1 MRSIFHSLYIIIILF
16 VIAACSSSK
25 QIDQLFSKSS
35 PYEKYLQRLQK
46 NELDQTALGT
56 DWLKAGEMSLEDSL
70 LIELPYHETG
80 YFPPEKPKALS
91 LRYPVREGQQIHINL
106 ETLAQ
111 PEATIF
117 IDVFSVEEDSSLE
130 LLHSADTLPQL
141 QYEVEESGWHAL
153 RIQPELLRGGAYNLN
168 INFQPSLSF
177 PVSGINSKAVG
188 SFFGALRDG
197 GKRSH
202 KGIDIF
208 APKGTP
214 VLAVSDGVVGH
225 RMQSG
230 LGGKVVW
237 LSSIENRFRLYYAH
251 LDSQAVR
258 PGQRVFVGDTL
269 GFVGNTGNAR
279 TTPPHLHF
287 SIYKMGR
294 GAVDPYPFVHS
305 LLTEEQILATDP
317 SKVGIAVRTKAT
329 LSNIRKGPTTDSEV
343 MGSFPQHTW
352 LNVEGKS
359 NRWYRVSLPDE
370 QKGFIH
376 DSLVEPLGKASQQL
390 TLGNEDKFYFDNPYE
405 SEPVRGDWIAGTT
418 EVLANYD
425 SLLFVRTSEGQ
436 HGWVDTGK

>member
-1 MRSIFHSLYIIIILF
+1 MRSIFHSVYIFGIVFIA
-16 VIAACSSSK
+16 AACSSSK
-25 QIDQLFSKSS
+25 QLDQLFTRAS

-46 NELDQTALGT
+46 NELDRTALGA
-56 DWLKAGEMSLEDSL
+56 DWLKAGKMSLEDSL
-70 LIELPYHETG
+70 LIEVPYHETG

-91 LRYPVREGQQIHINL
+91 LRYPVQEGQQIHIAL

-117 IDVFSVEEDSSLE
+117 IDVFSVEKDSSLE
-130 LLHSADTLPQL
+130 LIHSADTLPQL

-153 RIQPELLRGGAYNLN
+153 RIQPELLRGGAYKLN
-168 INFQPSLSF
+168 INFQPSLAF
-177 PVSGINSKAVG
+177 PVSGIDSKAVG
-188 SFFGALRDG
+188 SFFGAPRDG

-237 LSSIENRFRLYYAH
+237 LSSLEKRFRLYYAH
-251 LDSQAVR
+251 LDSQAVK
-258 PGQRVFVGDTL
+258 PGQRVSVGDTL

-287 SIYKMGR
+287 SIYKISR
-294 GAVDPYPFVHS
+294 GAVDPYPFVHA
-305 LLTEEQILATDP
+305 LLKEEQILAADP
-317 SKVGIAVRTKAT
+317 SEVGIAVRTSAT

-343 MGSFPQHTW
+343 IGRFPQYTW
-352 LNVEGKS
+352 LNIEGKS
-359 NRWYRVSLPDE
+359 NRWYRVALPDE

-376 DSLVEPLGKASQQL
+376 DSLIEPLDEPTQQL
-390 TLGNEDKFYFDNPYE
+390 ELSEQDKFYFDNPYG
-405 SEPVRGDWIAGTT
+405 SGAVRGDWIAGNT

-425 SLLFVRTSEGQ
+425 SLLFVRTSEGH
-436 HGWVDTGK
+436 HGWIDTEK